1 MNLNS
6 RPNPTVFPDRKQVT
20 AVLMRTAER
29 ARVTA
34 EQTGTKLIVVIC
46 GANAFAFPCEIE
58 RNPMSVNR

>member
-1 MNLNS
+1 
-6 RPNPTVFPDRKQVT
+6 VT

-29 ARVTA
+29 ARVIA
-34 EQTGTKLIVVIC
+34 EQKGTKLIVVIC

>member
-6 RPNPTVFPDRKQVT
+6 PPNPTVFPDRKQVT

-29 ARVTA
+29 ALVIA

-46 GANAFAFPCEIE
+46 GANAFAFPCKIE